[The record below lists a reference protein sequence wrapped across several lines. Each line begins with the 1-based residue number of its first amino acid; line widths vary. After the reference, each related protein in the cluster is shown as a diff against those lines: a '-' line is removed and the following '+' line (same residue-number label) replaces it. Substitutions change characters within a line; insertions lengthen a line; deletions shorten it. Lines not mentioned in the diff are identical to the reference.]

1 MGRCVQLI
9 NLARLMQVPAT
20 RTEYLTQRVGEIIRE
35 QLFHSLA
42 DRRLAGDGKDF
53 FQRRV
58 QAGDAA
64 FEVDGH

>member
-1 MGRCVQLI
+1 
-9 NLARLMQVPAT
+9 MQVPAT